1 LCLGVGGD
9 GELYGWG
16 LGVPFTQI
24 LLCKMLHYGRRIS
37 AEVRS
42 HLVSEVVARFQR
54 VAGNFSVNLGGGGT
68 ADD

>member
-1 LCLGVGGD
+1 MGVKVSVHANFALQNAPHHADACLRHD
-9 GELYGWG
+9 A
-16 LGVPFTQI
+16 
-24 LLCKMLHYGRRIS
+24 RRIS
-37 AEVRS
+37 AEVLS